1 MDRQMVFGL
10 MPYSSNSSGES
21 WEWGWVD
28 CEVLYICYIGKQG
41 EEFQIVHKPPVFLLA
56 TLNLKGEYAGSSI
69 GEILRVQ
76 CVVRMSRQAGM
87 INFFH
92 LRIIVQI
99 VHHFLCIFCVTFQA

>member
-56 TLNLKGEYAGSSI
+56 TLNPVSYTHLDVYKRQEGADLWFS
-69 GEILRVQ
+69 LR
-76 CVVRMSRQAGM
+76 R
-87 INFFH
+87 F
-92 LRIIVQI
+92 
-99 VHHFLCIFCVTFQA
+99 